1 MDLGAWEDGEVIWRD
16 KDEKFIFKPQYDW
29 NECFISFSISNCNR
43 KKYLLARR
51 EPCCWWFG
59 LLECLGFSDSVA
71 CSHPNHSVLGV
82 LLIVKVTP
90 YVCNYT

>member
-43 KKYLLARR
+43 KKILTCQEGAMLLVV
-51 EPCCWWFG
+51 WLIGMFG
-59 LLECLGFSDSVA
+59 V
-71 CSHPNHSVLGV
+71 
-82 LLIVKVTP
+82 
-90 YVCNYT
+90 